1 MAELRAGPA
10 SLAGLEWLV
19 RVGVAPMEAWA
30 CAMGWGDR
38 VARSHASR
46 LERAGWLERH
56 RMIRGQGSLLAATR
70 RGVRMSGLPVS
81 APAAPD
87 PASWAHDS
95 GCAWT
100 AAWLGASG
108 AREWRGPREV
118 LTDPDLNR
126 TVVWSTRSSLRRSGH
141 RPDLMLRALPGLL
154 AVEVELQRKSANRM
168 VGIASMYRAWIS
180 EGEIAGVLYVCAD
193 ARLADHV
200 CTHAAQ
206 AGIPHGRG
214 LWLELLDDIREQAR
228 GGTSRP
234 VGAHA
239 PAAAREG

>member
-10 SLAGLEWLV
+10 SVAGLEWLV

-56 RMIRGQGSLLAATR
+56 PMIRGQGSLLAATR
-70 RGVRMSGLPVS
+70 RGVRMSGLPAS

-100 AAWLGASG
+100 AAWLGARG

-118 LTDPDLNR
+118 LIDPDLNR

-141 RPDLMLRALPGLL
+141 RPDLMLHALL
-154 AVEVELQRKSANRM
+154 AVEVELQRKSASRM
-168 VGIASMYRAWIS
+168 VGIASMYRAWMS
-180 EGEIAGVLYVCAD
+180 EGGIAGVLYVCAN

-200 CTHAAQ
+200 LAHVAQ
-206 AGIPHGRG
+206 AGIPHGHG
-214 LWLELLDDIREQAR
+214 LWIELLEDVREQAR
-228 GGTSRP
+228 GGTPRP
-234 VGAHA
+234 VGAQA
-239 PAAAREG
+239 PAAARGG

>member
-70 RGVRMSGLPVS
+70 RGVRMAGLPVS

-100 AAWLGASG
+100 AAWLGARGAVRARCSPTPTWTGRSCG
-108 AREWRGPREV
+108 AR
-118 LTDPDLNR
+118 D
-126 TVVWSTRSSLRRSGH
+126 
-141 RPDLMLRALPGLL
+141 RACG
-154 AVEVELQRKSANRM
+154 
-168 VGIASMYRAWIS
+168 
-180 EGEIAGVLYVCAD
+180 
-193 ARLADHV
+193 
-200 CTHAAQ
+200 
-206 AGIPHGRG
+206 
-214 LWLELLDDIREQAR
+214 
-228 GGTSRP
+228 
-234 VGAHA
+234 A
-239 PAAAREG
+239 PAIDRI

>member
-95 GCAWT
+95 GCLDGRMAGHAWRERV
-100 AAWLGASG
+100 ARPARGA
-108 AREWRGPREV
+108 
-118 LTDPDLNR
+118 
-126 TVVWSTRSSLRRSGH
+126 H
-141 RPDLMLRALPGLL
+141 RP
-154 AVEVELQRKSANRM
+154 
-168 VGIASMYRAWIS
+168 
-180 EGEIAGVLYVCAD
+180 
-193 ARLADHV
+193 
-200 CTHAAQ
+200 
-206 AGIPHGRG
+206 
-214 LWLELLDDIREQAR
+214 
-228 GGTSRP
+228 RP
-234 VGAHA
+234 E
-239 PAAAREG
+239 P